1 MKNHPHLAELYT
13 IYKSESQ
20 PFRKVHRMIDLFESI
35 IKTHT
40 VVILGEYFKQN
51 KYSNAAKGLLAT
63 GLRTPSLGTWQLF
76 SRVLYKELAAENHVF
91 FQVDFAKE
99 FEKLD
104 KDLDNQKTNVISFR
118 NEYAHGATPSDELC
132 SEDIKRFEPF
142 LESLLASKWLANST
156 LLELEGKVSISNSS
170 TAVVI
175 SLYPILLFKPE
186 PNAQPFVFFNDL
198 KNDKVGLLNYPLSKH
213 YREKDFFQEFNTYLP
228 LKEWKNSGSSEFHQ
242 RIEELT
248 ETFKG
253 RIQERLRIREFI
265 EKKDKGYFSIQGNPG
280 IGKSALIAQLF
291 KDLTNHT
298 PKLPIKLVEYF
309 IRRGTAQA
317 NSTYLLNY
325 LLKATDTHFS
335 EGKNIQ
341 AEGKTNWDLQQ
352 QLFAKWRA
360 YGDANPKEKLVFFI
374 DGLDEGVENDI
385 LRYLPREN
393 FKDIIVIYGSR
404 PGGHKDIEAFWTEL
418 PVEYHQSLLLTGL
431 SKNDIRALL
440 YEVGNK
446 YEIEKDS
453 AWIDTVEKRSEGNPL
468 YLKLLCNA
476 IENGSIPYNDPKALP
491 TEINDYYKA
500 ILTRYANDSQDGDA
514 LLSSLFVFAA
524 AVDYLTPVHLQL
536 INGFGTA
543 QSIRIESTLK
553 EVLYENP
560 LTEEVL
566 DYQLFHESFR
576 EFLVQFYPTEL
587 KRAETK
593 LLEFCSTWNTLQHTF
608 EQRYALQYYT
618 SHLTQNSSKQCILT
632 LINLSKNKA
641 YTDTQKKVLRGFNA
655 TKQLYQEIVHHT
667 IKSASTDEALEAA
680 LALVELKYEE
690 QNDVVSI
697 LTMVANNEIDLA
709 LQRIAALGGESKE
722 DKQRQFILYMLCL
735 MELTLLESKTQPWR
749 KSAIEKL
756 LAQFE
761 EQIPI
766 DHSLVNWDDFFSSF
780 LMFLISVE
788 LAILDV
794 DFLELYK
801 RTKVL
806 DMKWIDGNGPYSN
819 FQYNLFKVIA
829 NNFYNGKIGFNEESR
844 TQYITLCSIPSEMAK
859 EGKVEQ
865 AIEFLK
871 NIEISNNIFISQ
883 TNKTQHYISIELA
896 KQGKNVVA
904 IDFARTINDEV
915 KKIDTVSKI
924 STIVFEQGMNELS
937 STIMQESIDYANC
950 ISDDFKKNSAYHYIT
965 IELAKQ
971 GKVDSL
977 DYAKIISDD
986 YLKSRTYALIS
997 SEFSN
1002 QGMIKDSEILM
1013 NQAIEIAQNISDEMD
1028 KINAIRNIVIELE
1041 KQDKKDY
1048 ALLLIKQ
1055 LLGFSR
1061 EIKNE
1066 IQKIRSLISIYK
1078 ETNKLGMFELASD
1091 ILDEA
1096 INCVRGYSRD
1106 RIKIDILTTIY
1117 KEVYTQGNIEIAN
1130 DIIKEA
1136 FSCAIQI
1143 NLKFQKN
1150 KALKSI
1156 ISEIVMNGGYKKA
1169 SLYMLT
1175 ELNSVSGNLDK
1186 INTLK
1191 IVSVNLSNQGKEEE
1205 AIIGL
1210 IKSLN
1215 YIDEIKIIEH
1225 KYKAFLSVAN
1235 GLNNKGKEDI
1245 VESLMQKSLEC
1256 SELINIRIGRSVAL
1270 KNISIE
1276 FSKQG
1281 KFIDAIECTRKISS
1295 ERHKNIA
1302 LKHIS
1307 IEFINAEKIEEA
1319 QECIRNISDELEKV
1333 NTLAILSTK
1342 LFSLGMKDD
1351 ASLIIVDAI
1360 TFARDMNSDD
1370 IKSEALANISTE
1382 LYRQEKSG
1390 EAALIFQEAK
1400 KYFYNINFEEDK
1412 ISTLK
1417 KLFFELINQ
1426 ERKNEGIYLID
1437 EIFELNRII
1446 SNESYKNN
1454 VFVFISTEKAK
1465 LSKIHEAE
1473 SVALQISATAV
1484 RHYCW
1489 KEIAKV
1495 TIEIHDALT
1504 SLDFYSEF
1512 KNEEARTFYLKGWA
1526 EHVGIQSISNEVFC
1540 EALPL
1545 LAQDTEAL
1553 EQFLQTYA
1561 IQVLFFENP
1570 SQAKIQMLNQTLNLQ
1585 WALDIQSQLPQPQ
1598 TATRLSTN
1606 LDTWLHEIN
1615 DEDDQDQITLWAKQ
1629 VVKGKITDE
1638 EFQNRIKD
1646 I

>member
-13 IYKSESQ
+13 IYKVESQ

-298 PKLPIKLVEYF
+298 TKLPIKLVEYF

-476 IENGSIPYNDPKALP
+476 IENGSIPYNDLKALP
-491 TEINDYYKA
+491 TEIDDYYKA
-500 ILTRYANDSQDGDA
+500 ILTRYAKDSLDGDA

-587 KRAETK
+587 KRAEAK

-608 EQRYALQYYT
+608 EQRYALQHYT
-618 SHLTQNSSKQCILT
+618 SHLTQNSSEHTILT

-641 YTDTQKKVLRGFNA
+641 YTDTQKNVLRGFTA
-655 TKQLYQEIVHHT
+655 TKQLYQDIIHHT
-667 IKSASTDEALEAA
+667 IKLARTDDALEAA
-680 LALVELKYEE
+680 LALVDLKYEE
-690 QNDVVSI
+690 QNDAATI
-697 LTMVANNEIDLA
+697 LDMVANNEIDLA
-709 LQRIAALGGESKE
+709 LQRIAALGGESKD
-722 DKQRQFILYMLCL
+722 DKQRQFILYMLCF
-735 MELTLLESKTQPWR
+735 MELTLLASKTQPWR
-749 KSAIEKL
+749 KLAIEKL

-766 DHSLVNWDDFFSSF
+766 DHSLVNWDDFFSSYLVF
-780 LMFLISVE
+780 VMTYE
-788 LAILDV
+788 LACIEV
-794 DFLELYK
+794 NYFEIYK
-801 RTKVL
+801 RTKDC
-806 DMKWIDGNGPYSN
+806 DMKWIEENGPYSDIH
-819 FQYNLFKVIA
+819 FKLLLVI
-829 NNFYNGKIGFNEESR
+829 GNEINQGNSKCK
-844 TQYITLCSIPSEMAK
+844 TLTSIAK
-859 EGKVEQ
+859 ELAKEDKVEQ
-865 AIEFLK
+865 AIECIRNIKDVFYANDALSIIALALTNHKK
-871 NIEISNNIFISQ
+871 NSE
-883 TNKTQHYISIELA
+883 
-896 KQGKNVVA
+896 A

-915 KKIDTVSKI
+915 KKIGSLSKI

-937 STIMQESIDYANC
+937 ITIMQESIYYANC

-1066 IQKIRSLISIYK
+1066 TQKISSLITIYT
-1078 ETNKLGMFELASD
+1078 EASKLKMFEMAS
-1091 ILDEA
+1091 IIIDEA
-1096 INCVRGYSRD
+1096 INCARGYSQP
-1106 RIKIDILTTIY
+1106 RIKIDFLIKIY
-1117 KEVYTQGNIEIAN
+1117 KEVYNQGNIELAH

-1136 FSCAIQI
+1136 IYFANQI
-1143 NLKFQKN
+1143 DIKIQKN
-1150 KALKSI
+1150 RALRSIINEMAINGKYDKVSFHMLKS
-1156 ISEIVMNGGYKKA
+1156 
-1169 SLYMLT
+1169 
-1175 ELNSVSGNLDK
+1175 LNSKSRNIDK
-1186 INTLK
+1186 LSSLNK
-1191 IVSVNLSNQGKEEE
+1191 ISLNFSNQGKDED
-1205 AIIGL
+1205 ALILL

-1215 YIDEIKIIEH
+1215 YIDDIKFIEH
-1225 KYKAFLSVAN
+1225 KYNALLSVAN
-1235 GLNNKGKEDI
+1235 GLTNKGKEDI

-1256 SELINIRIGRSVAL
+1256 SELIFNKTGRSVAL
-1270 KNISIE
+1270 KYISIE
-1276 FSKQG
+1276 FAKQG
-1281 KFIDAIECTRKISS
+1281 KFIDAIECTRKIIT
-1295 ERHKNIA
+1295 ERHKNNA

-1307 IEFINAEKIEEA
+1307 IELINAEKIEEA
-1319 QECIRNISDELEKV
+1319 QECIRNINDELEKI

-1370 IKSEALANISTE
+1370 IKSESLANISTE

-1390 EAALIFQEAK
+1390 EAALIFEEAK

-1454 VFVFISTEKAK
+1454 VLVFVSNEKAK

-1495 TIEIHDALT
+1495 TLEMHDALT

-1512 KNEEARTFYLKGWA
+1512 KDEEARTFYLKGWA
-1526 EHVGIQSISNEVFC
+1526 EHVGIQSISKEVFC

-1585 WALDIQSQLPQPQ
+1585 WALDILSQFPASQ
-1598 TATRLSTN
+1598 TSSRLSTN
-1606 LDTWLHEIN
+1606 LDNWLHEIE

-1629 VVKGKITDE
+1629 VAKGKITEE

>member
-1 MKNHPHLAELYT
+1 
-13 IYKSESQ
+13 
-20 PFRKVHRMIDLFESI
+20 
-35 IKTHT
+35 
-40 VVILGEYFKQN
+40 
-51 KYSNAAKGLLAT
+51 
-63 GLRTPSLGTWQLF
+63 
-76 SRVLYKELAAENHVF
+76 
-91 FQVDFAKE
+91 
-99 FEKLD
+99 
-104 KDLDNQKTNVISFR
+104 
-118 NEYAHGATPSDELC
+118 
-132 SEDIKRFEPF
+132 
-142 LESLLASKWLANST
+142 
-156 LLELEGKVSISNSS
+156 
-170 TAVVI
+170 
-175 SLYPILLFKPE
+175 
-186 PNAQPFVFFNDL
+186 
-198 KNDKVGLLNYPLSKH
+198 
-213 YREKDFFQEFNTYLP
+213 
-228 LKEWKNSGSSEFHQ
+228 
-242 RIEELT
+242 
-248 ETFKG
+248 
-253 RIQERLRIREFI
+253 
-265 EKKDKGYFSIQGNPG
+265 
-280 IGKSALIAQLF
+280 
-291 KDLTNHT
+291 
-298 PKLPIKLVEYF
+298 
-309 IRRGTAQA
+309 
-317 NSTYLLNY
+317 
-325 LLKATDTHFS
+325 
-335 EGKNIQ
+335 
-341 AEGKTNWDLQQ
+341 
-352 QLFAKWRA
+352 
-360 YGDANPKEKLVFFI
+360 
-374 DGLDEGVENDI
+374 
-385 LRYLPREN
+385 
-393 FKDIIVIYGSR
+393 
-404 PGGHKDIEAFWTEL
+404 
-418 PVEYHQSLLLTGL
+418 
-431 SKNDIRALL
+431 
-440 YEVGNK
+440 
-446 YEIEKDS
+446 
-453 AWIDTVEKRSEGNPL
+453 VEKRSEGNPL

-500 ILTRYANDSQDGDA
+500 ILARYANDSQDGDA

-524 AVDYLTPVHLQL
+524 AFDYLTLVHLQL
-536 INGFGTA
+536 INGFGAA

-576 EFLVQFYPTEL
+576 EFLIQFYPTEL

-608 EQRYALQYYT
+608 EQRYALQHYT
-618 SHLTQNSSKQCILT
+618 SHLTQSSTEQSILT
-632 LINLSKNKA
+632 LLNLSKDKA
-641 YTDTQKKVLRGFNA
+641 YTDTQKKVLRDFVA
-655 TKQLYQEIVHHT
+655 TKQLYQEIIHHT
-667 IKSASTDEALEAA
+667 IKTASTDEALEAA
-680 LALVELKYEE
+680 LALVDLKYEE
-690 QNDVVSI
+690 QNDAATI
-697 LTMVANNEIDLA
+697 LAMVANNEIDLA
-709 LQRIAALGGESKE
+709 LQRITSFGGESKE
-722 DKQRQFILYMLCL
+722 DKQRQFILYMLCF

-749 KSAIEKL
+749 KLAIEKL
-756 LAQFE
+756 MAQFE

-766 DHSLVNWDDFFSSF
+766 DHSLVNWDDFFSSN
-780 LMFLISVE
+780 LMFVISVE

-801 RTKVL
+801 RTKGL

-829 NNFYNGKIGFNEESR
+829 NNFYNGKIGFNEDSR
-844 TQYITLCSIPSEMAK
+844 TQYITLCSISSEMAK

-865 AIEFLK
+865 SIEFLK
-871 NIEISNNIFISQ
+871 NIDISNNIFISQ

-896 KQGKNVVA
+896 KQGKNVEA

-924 STIVFEQGMNELS
+924 STIVFEQGMNDLS
-937 STIMQESIDYANC
+937 STLMQESIDYINC
-950 ISDDFKKNSAYHYIT
+950 ISDDFKKNSAYHYIS

-986 YLKSRTYALIS
+986 YLKSRTYAFIS

-1002 QGMIKDSEILM
+1002 QVKIKDSEILI

-1055 LLGFSR
+1055 LLSFSR

-1078 ETNKLGMFELASD
+1078 ETNKLGMFELSSD

-1096 INCVRGYSRD
+1096 INCVRGYSKD

-1143 NLKFQKN
+1143 NVKFHKN

-1156 ISEIVMNGGYKKA
+1156 ISEIVMNGGYKEA
-1169 SLYMLT
+1169 SLHMLT
-1175 ELNSVSGNLDK
+1175 ALNNESGNLDK
-1186 INTLK
+1186 IDTLK

-1210 IKSLN
+1210 IKSLD
-1215 YIDEIKIIEH
+1215 YIDDITFIEH
-1225 KYKAFLSVAN
+1225 KYKALLSVAN
-1235 GLNNKGKEDI
+1235 GLTNKGKEDI

-1256 SELINIRIGRSVAL
+1256 SELINMRIGRSFAL

-1281 KFIDAIECTRKISS
+1281 KFIDAIECTRKIST

-1307 IEFINAEKIEEA
+1307 IELINAEKIEEA

-1342 LFSLGMKDD
+1342 LFSLGMKDN

-1360 TFARDMNSDD
+1360 TVARDMNSDD

-1382 LYRQEKSG
+1382 LYKQEKSH
-1390 EAALIFQEAK
+1390 EASLIFEEAK
-1400 KYFYNINFEEDK
+1400 KYLYCTNFEFVKDK
-1412 ISTLK
+1412 ISILK
-1417 KLFFELINQ
+1417 KLYFELINQ
-1426 ERKNEGIYLID
+1426 DKISDGKYLID

-1446 SNESYKNN
+1446 SNESDKNLVN
-1454 VFVFISTEKAK
+1454 IFLSIEKAK
-1465 LSKIHEAE
+1465 LSKINEVE
-1473 SVALQISATAV
+1473 SVALEISSTAV
-1484 RHYCW
+1484 RHYNW

-1495 TIEIHDALT
+1495 TLEKHDAHTALN
-1504 SLDFYSEF
+1504 FYSEF
-1512 KNEEARTFYLKGWA
+1512 KNEEAQTFYLKGWA

-1545 LAQDTEAL
+1545 LAQDSEAL

-1570 SQAKIQMLNQTLNLQ
+1570 AQAKIQMLNQTLNLQ
-1585 WALDIQSQLPQPQ
+1585 WALDIQSQFPSSQNTL
-1598 TATRLSTN
+1598 RLSTN
-1606 LDTWLHEIN
+1606 LDTWLPEIE

-1629 VVKGKITDE
+1629 VGKGKITEE
-1638 EFQNRIKD
+1638 EFQAKIKE
-1646 I
+1646 IK